1 MPKAKRRPTHKN
13 KAENFSIRGT
23 SRKTTLFGL
32 VSILGVWTILYL
44 PGLRTNPPWYGDEI
58 VSFMTGG
65 SLLDGKPYNRAVYA
79 TYVSPAWNYPPIFS
93 IFAGLAARIT
103 DGDILGPRFLSALIG
118 LATAVCGFLL
128 LRRRFGFLIG
138 LGYAAILL
146 GYLQSIIHYRWVYP
160 HNLVGL
166 AALGAACVLL
176 RQPSK
181 KNDWVAGSFLAL
193 GSTAHFLTLHAIAGA
208 LCKRLTKPKSW
219 TPIVAPSAAIWLALS
234 CVLIW
239 RFGSWV
245 WEDAQQLAAFYKL
258 SDETSG
264 AQGKVFFNLFNFFT
278 IDAFH
283 LTAFFGLLLCL
294 RGRAYGLAL
303 MACVI
308 LFMITRNR
316 QNIPIFYYQAMTAL
330 PLLAAGIAVGW
341 VGLIK
346 FLGKVHATGPR
357 FRRIVRAVPLLLGIS
372 MAAWNTQ
379 HIFSGRLPV
388 RNAPWVVSD
397 IKAYEQA
404 AVWLNE
410 RTQKGDLVITYWN
423 LAWLLQCQTAD
434 VLMSASWAGYPAGDL
449 FPTPLPKERFAYSAD
464 IHSARFFVISE
475 LDERWAFGQGQIPAF
490 LASSGLDTWPL
501 VYQSGPLKILRNP
514 DLIP

>member
-1 MPKAKRRPTHKN
+1 MPKAKQRLPNKNTTGKLAIRRISK
-13 KAENFSIRGT
+13 KI
-23 SRKTTLFGL
+23 TLFGL
-32 VSILGVWTILYL
+32 VGIIGAWAILYL

-58 VSFMTGG
+58 VSFMTGE
-65 SLLDGKPYNRAVYA
+65 SILDGKPYNRAVYA

-93 IFAGLAARIT
+93 VCAGLAAKAT
-103 DGDILGPRFLSALIG
+103 GGDIVGPRFLSALIG

-128 LRRRFGFLIG
+128 LRRRFGFVVG

-176 RQPSK
+176 RRPSK
-181 KNDWVAGSFLAL
+181 RNDWVAGGFLAL
-193 GSTAHFLTLHAIAGA
+193 GATAHFLTLHAIAGA
-208 LCKRLTKPKSW
+208 FCKRLTRPKSW
-219 TPIVAPSAAIWLALS
+219 VPIATPSAAIWSALFS
-234 CVLIW
+234 ILVW

-245 WEDAQQLAAFYKL
+245 WEDARQLATFYKV

-283 LTAFFGLLLCL
+283 LTAFIGLLFCL
-294 RGRAYGLAL
+294 RRRAYGLAL
-303 MACVI
+303 MAFVI

-316 QNIPIFYYQAMTAL
+316 QNIPIFYYQAMAAL
-330 PLLAAGIAVGW
+330 PLLAAGIVVGW

-346 FLGKVHATGPR
+346 VFEKVPAIDSK
-357 FRRIVRAVPLLLGIS
+357 FRRVIRGIPLLLGVS
-372 MAAWNTQ
+372 MALWNTQ
-379 HIFSGRLPV
+379 YVISGHLPV

-404 AVWLNE
+404 AIWLNQ
-410 RTQKGDLVITYWN
+410 RTQKDDLVITYWN
-423 LAWLLQCQTAD
+423 LAWLLQCKTAD
-434 VLMSASWAGYPAGDL
+434 VLMAASWAGYQAGDL
-449 FPTPLPKERFAYSAD
+449 FPTPLSKERFAYSAD
-464 IHSARFFVISE
+464 IHFAKFFVITE
-475 LDERWAFGQGQIPAF
+475 LDERWAFGQGQVLAF
-490 LASSGLDTWPL
+490 LASSGLDAWPL